1 MSRPLGTAVLAVG
14 SAAEKES
21 AVLLLGE
28 RETFIADGQTR
39 RDRKSI
45 RRELRD
51 QDRVSAKLAELH
63 AIDSLLADATHIIE
77 RGWLQHGW
85 FTYVDPLGASHTV
98 TSYTRH
104 TERTVAPE
112 QVTGTCL
119 VGGIVHAAGGPSQ
132 SRSQLVQRSIDLTWH
147 AAFRGQHQP
156 VRWCPS
162 PPERAG
168 HVIDLAHWNDQRER
182 TAPDAIALLD
192 RARGLARTEAEL
204 TRSAH
209 SVA

>member
-1 MSRPLGTAVLAVG
+1 MLAVG
-14 SAAEKES
+14 FATGKGA

-28 RETFIADGQTR
+28 CETFRNDRQNRHDRTR
-39 RDRKSI
+39 L

-85 FTYVDPLGASHTV
+85 FSYDDPSGGSHTV
-98 TSYTRH
+98 TCYSRRV
-104 TERTVAPE
+104 ERTVDLE
-112 QVTGTCL
+112 RVTSTCL
-119 VGGIVHAAGGPSQ
+119 VGGIVHAAGGPAQ
-132 SRSQLVQRSIDLTWH
+132 ARSQLVQRSIDLTWH
-147 AAFRGQHQP
+147 AAFRGQHED

-168 HVIDLAHWNDQRER
+168 HVIDLAHWNDDPGR
-182 TAPDAIALLD
+182 TAEDTTALLVQ
-192 RARGLARTEAEL
+192 ARGLARTEAEL
-204 TRSAH
+204 TQAGRHTA
-209 SVA
+209 

>member
-1 MSRPLGTAVLAVG
+1 
-14 SAAEKES
+14 
-21 AVLLLGE
+21 VLLLGE
-28 RETFIADGQTR
+28 RETIRANR
-39 RDRKSI
+39 PSRHERKGL

-51 QDRVSAKLAELH
+51 RDRIGAKLAELH

-85 FTYVDPLGASHTV
+85 FTYDDPSGASHTV
-98 TSYTRH
+98 TCYSRRV
-104 TERTVAPE
+104 ERTVDLA

-132 SRSQLVQRSIDLTWH
+132 ARSQLVQRSIDLTWH
-147 AAFRGQHQP
+147 AAFRGQHEP

-168 HVIDLAHWNDQRER
+168 HVIDLAHWNDRPER
-182 TAPDAIALLD
+182 TAHETTALLNQ
-192 RARGLARTEAEL
+192 ARGLARTEAEL
-204 TRSAH
+204 TRVH
-209 SVA
+209 HGVC